1 MLREAAMEEERRQHQ
16 RAKVSWPVTIQTEEG
31 TIERATYNISP
42 HGAFIRGLSPLELHE
57 VVDMTI
63 SGPDHPITVKARV
76 VWSSSQVPPKDD
88 MPRGVGVEF
97 INISDEHREIIFSLV
112 SADMESSG
120 SDEDEMEQSLT
131 KEQSLIEKQSLM
143 EEPPVEEEKEN
154 MKKPTLG
161 PPKKCPDGHRHISW
175 SMGDD
180 HIFCWDCNRKYSVS
194 ECFQPQE
201 SSLSESGTHLKE
213 EESEK

>member
-1 MLREAAMEEERRQHQ
+1 MEEEGRQHQ

-42 HGAFIRGLSPLELHE
+42 DGAFISGLSPLELHE

-76 VWSSSQVPPKDD
+76 VWSSNQIPPDED

-97 INISDEHREIIFSLV
+97 INISDEDREII
-112 SADMESSG
+112 SSFVAG
-120 SDEDEMEQSLT
+120 LDFAMYLEFPTADEDA
-131 KEQSLIEKQSLM
+131 KVQSLIKERTSI
-143 EEPPVEEEKEN
+143 EEQPVEEEKED

-161 PPKKCPDGHRHISW
+161 PPKNCPEGHKHISW

-180 HIFCWDCNRKYSVS
+180 HIFCWDCNRRYALLA
-194 ECFQPQE
+194 CFQPPE
-201 SSLSESGTHLKE
+201 SSSSES
-213 EESEK
+213 EESND

>member
-1 MLREAAMEEERRQHQ
+1 MEEERRQNP
-16 RAKVSWPVTIQTEEG
+16 RARVNWPVTIQTEEG

-63 SGPDHPITVKARV
+63 SGPNHPITVKARV
-76 VWSSSQVPPKDD
+76 VWSSSQVPPDED

-97 INISDEHREIIFSLV
+97 INISDEDREIISSLV

-120 SDEDEMEQSLT
+120 SDLDEKEQSLIKEQT
-131 KEQSLIEKQSLM
+131 SIGEQSLIEKQ
-143 EEPPVEEEKEN
+143 PVEEEKEDMN
-154 MKKPTLG
+154 KPTLG

-180 HIFCWDCNRKYSVS
+180 HIFCWDCNRKYPLLA
-194 ECFQPQE
+194 CFQPPE
-201 SSLSESGTHLKE
+201 SSLSESE
-213 EESEK
+213 EPND

>member
-1 MLREAAMEEERRQHQ
+1 MEKERRQHQ
-16 RAKVSWPVTIQTEEG
+16 RGKVSWSVTIQTEEG

-42 HGAFIRGLSPLELHE
+42 DGAFIRGLSPLELHE

-76 VWSSSQVPPKDD
+76 VWTSSQVAPKED

-97 INISDEHREIIFSLV
+97 INISDEHREIISSLV
-112 SADMESSG
+112 SADIESSG
-120 SDEDEMEQSLT
+120 LDEDAKVQSLI
-131 KEQSLIEKQSLM
+131 KEQSLIQEQILI
-143 EEPPVEEEKEN
+143 EEQAVEEEKED

-180 HIFCWDCNRKYSVS
+180 HIFCWDCNQRYPLLA
-194 ECFQPQE
+194 CFQPPE

-213 EESEK
+213 EEAEK

>member
-1 MLREAAMEEERRQHQ
+1 MAEEGRQHQ

-42 HGAFIRGLSPLELHE
+42 DGAFISGLSSLELHE
-57 VVDMTI
+57 VVDMII
-63 SGPDHPITVKARV
+63 SGPDHPITVKAKV
-76 VWSSSQVPPKDD
+76 VWTSSQIPPDED

-97 INISDEHREIIFSLV
+97 INISDEHREIISSLV
-112 SADMESSG
+112 SAGIESSG
-120 SDEDEMEQSLT
+120 LDEDEMEQSLT
-131 KEQSLIEKQSLM
+131 KEQSLIEEQSLIV
-143 EEPPVEEEKEN
+143 EQPVEEEKED

-194 ECFQPQE
+194 ECFQPPE
-201 SSLSESGTHLKE
+201 SNLSEFE
-213 EESEK
+213 EPND

>member
-1 MLREAAMEEERRQHQ
+1 MEKEGRQHQ
-16 RAKVSWPVTIQTEEG
+16 RGKVSWSVTIQTEEG

-42 HGAFIRGLSPLELHE
+42 DGAFIRGLSPLELHE

-76 VWSSSQVPPKDD
+76 VWTSSQVAPKED

-97 INISDEHREIIFSLV
+97 INISDEDREII
-112 SADMESSG
+112 SSFVAG
-120 SDEDEMEQSLT
+120 LDFAMYLEFPTSDEDA
-131 KEQSLIEKQSLM
+131 KAQSLIKERTSI
-143 EEPPVEEEKEN
+143 EEQPVEEKKED

-161 PPKKCPDGHRHISW
+161 PPKKCPDGHNHISW

-180 HIFCWDCNRKYSVS
+180 HIFCWDCNQRYPLLA
-194 ECFQPQE
+194 CFQPPEQDLPD
-201 SSLSESGTHLKE
+201 SKE
-213 EESEK
+213 HND

>member
-1 MLREAAMEEERRQHQ
+1 MEEEGRQHQ

-42 HGAFIRGLSPLELHE
+42 EGAFIRGLSPLELHE

-76 VWSSSQVPPKDD
+76 VWSSRQAPPKED

-97 INISDEHREIIFSLV
+97 INISDEDREII
-112 SADMESSG
+112 SSFVAG
-120 SDEDEMEQSLT
+120 LDFAMYLEFPTADEDA
-131 KEQSLIEKQSLM
+131 KVQSLIKERTSI
-143 EEPPVEEEKEN
+143 EEQPVEEKKED

-161 PPKKCPDGHRHISW
+161 PPKNCPEGHKHISW

-180 HIFCWDCNRKYSVS
+180 HIFCWDCNRRYPLAA
-194 ECFQPQE
+194 CFQPSE
-201 SSLSESGTHLKE
+201 SSSF
-213 EESEK
+213 